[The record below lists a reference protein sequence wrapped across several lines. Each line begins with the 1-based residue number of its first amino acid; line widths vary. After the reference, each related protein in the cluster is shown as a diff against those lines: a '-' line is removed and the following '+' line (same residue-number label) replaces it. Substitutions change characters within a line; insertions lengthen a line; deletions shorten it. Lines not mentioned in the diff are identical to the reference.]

1 MMKINF
7 DRIWNRG
14 EVNAKELIAKRSFFV
29 VYDLNDTAV
38 FENREAAESCAC
50 EWLRI
55 QAENIET
62 PLCHDWRGLVAAYVA
77 VPPHRVA
84 YLEDGDV
91 VVACCEI
98 DDDFEIDAKNED
110 AVEIVEKDRF
120 GFGDFVLT
128 DGDTFSG
135 AIAYAIALDNL
146 RTQGRAR
153 RADRRAAK
161 KAAKA
166 ARKAAALKRLGMME
180 V

>member
-38 FENREAAESCAC
+38 FENREAAESCAR
-50 EWLRI
+50 EWLAMD
-55 QAENIET
+55 AEQIGEWSWKEVQRRADFDRSSLT
-62 PLCHDWRGLVAAYVA
+62 DLYA
-77 VPPHRVA
+77 
-84 YLEDGDV
+84 GDV

-98 DDDFEIDAKNED
+98 DDDFEVKEDA
-110 AVEIVEKDRF
+110 AVEIVKKNRW
-120 GFGDFVLT
+120 GFGDFEFT
-128 DGDTFSG
+128 DEKTFSTS
-135 AIAYAIALDNL
+135 IAYAIALDNL
-146 RTQGRAR
+146 RAQGRAR